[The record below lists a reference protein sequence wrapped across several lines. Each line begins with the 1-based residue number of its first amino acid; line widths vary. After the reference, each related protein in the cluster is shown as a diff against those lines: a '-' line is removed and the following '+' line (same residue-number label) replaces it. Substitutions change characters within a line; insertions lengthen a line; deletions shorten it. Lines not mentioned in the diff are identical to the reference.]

1 MDSNSKKAAED
12 KTETNNNKQEKKNN
26 GKSYLLFGRPSMAST
41 SGFTGLE
48 RNLFDGSDVKRCWHQ
63 QSDQFTKAEQLTR
76 GETRPN
82 T

>member
-1 MDSNSKKAAED
+1 MAS
-12 KTETNNNKQEKKNN
+12 
-26 GKSYLLFGRPSMAST
+26 LICCLVVHPSST